1 MRESK
6 MPYTDEI
13 ARVENAGVIRMERQA
28 RPPNDLYQ
36 FLMQPGKG
44 ARPPKTMMGA
54 WPDCPP
60 PLDPPMSYSHQV
72 VNPGYATK
80 VAYRKNQLACR
91 TVMRIGLLCA
101 L

>member
-60 PLDPPMSYSHQV
+60 PGSANVLFPPSCEPWLRY
-72 VNPGYATK
+72 
-80 VAYRKNQLACR
+80 
-91 TVMRIGLLCA
+91 
-101 L
+101 